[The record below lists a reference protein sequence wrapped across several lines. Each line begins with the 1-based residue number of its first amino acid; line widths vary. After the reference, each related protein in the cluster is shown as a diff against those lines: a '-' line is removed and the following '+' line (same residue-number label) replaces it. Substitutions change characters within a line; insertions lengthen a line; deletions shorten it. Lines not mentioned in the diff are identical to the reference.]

1 MSFLICENTFT
12 LTQYLKITLNSS
24 LSIWIFRAKNST
36 FVNWQKCCGFGAKIQ
51 IQCKH
56 QKYNFCQKLI
66 LFMWFSNTVSK
77 VVNSQDF
84 FALSFRITCLR
95 VRRHCFLACWRVQ
108 ICRRI
113 ITAGILGFQLREE
126 VGNAANGFGVRNIV
140 QVQVQWRPTWFF
152 RVQMEHIELF
162 KNSRFNHFILPG
174 NWNGAGVEP
183 VVKWTIG
190 GIWKTKSEK
199 LRQN

>member
-1 MSFLICENTFT
+1 MLLFWRENSNSMQTSKISFLPKINTF
-12 LTQYLKITLNSS
+12 YV
-24 LSIWIFRAKNST
+24 IF
-36 FVNWQKCCGFGAKIQ
+36 
-51 IQCKH
+51 KH
-56 QKYNFCQKLI
+56 CVQGRKFKR
-66 LFMWFSNTVSK
+66 F
-77 VVNSQDF
+77 F

-95 VRRHCFLACWRVQ
+95 VCRHCFLACWRVQ

>member
-24 LSIWIFRAKNST
+24 LSIWIFRAKN
-36 FVNWQKCCGFGAKIQ
+36 WQFKFNANIKNI
-51 IQCKH
+51 I
-56 QKYNFCQKLI
+56 FFFFLD

-77 VVNSQDF
+77 VVNSKDF
-84 FALSFRITCLR
+84 FALSFRFTCLW